1 MDRKLKAFAQLFRK
15 LRHLLRLRAFL
26 SAHTQR
32 VSQHDFLDF
41 ILADRPLQPAK
52 IGAIVLALQRL
63 NPLRGNAQRIGYGQS
78 HATAAVVNGQDAS
91 GGSHCGDYTSFCI
104 SPSHMASNRVLPP
117 GLEQLMP
124 EEAPDNQLAEK
135 ELEQRNQRKLNTVLH
150 AGAVAQIV
158 VGCTVILAICYVAK
172 LILVT
177 LLVSVL
183 FAFMLEPVVNLLEK
197 ARLPRAAGAF
207 LAVLFMLAL
216 MYAGSYFLYGKA
228 MSFVHEL
235 PKYSDRIRS
244 HLAHFRQQTTELEK
258 TTQQV
263 FPEDKNAKK
272 PMPVKVENQG
282 APGGMS
288 DKIGAVTEVVLT
300 LCFIPFLTY
309 FMLSWQEHARTK
321 SVQLFRPEY
330 RSTAYVTLGHISA
343 MMKSFIAGNFL
354 IGFFIGVCSAVIFGF
369 LGVPYFYFVGFISGF
384 LSLVPY
390 LGIAVAMLPP
400 IAAGLGVMGDTRLLL
415 VAVTVVALHLLAM
428 NVLYPK
434 VLGKR
439 LQLNP
444 LVVTISLL
452 IWGFIWG
459 AMGLILA
466 VPIMGAVKIVCD
478 HVVSLRAIGDWMGE

>member
-1 MDRKLKAFAQLFRK
+1 
-15 LRHLLRLRAFL
+15 
-26 SAHTQR
+26 
-32 VSQHDFLDF
+32 
-41 ILADRPLQPAK
+41 
-52 IGAIVLALQRL
+52 
-63 NPLRGNAQRIGYGQS
+63 
-78 HATAAVVNGQDAS
+78 
-91 GGSHCGDYTSFCI
+91 
-104 SPSHMASNRVLPP
+104 MASNRVIPP
-117 GLEQLMP
+117 GPEQLMP
-124 EEAPDNQLAEK
+124 EEAPDNRLAEK
-135 ELEQRNQRKLNTVLH
+135 ELEEKNQRKLNTAVH
-150 AGAVAQIV
+150 AGAVAQVIV
-158 VGCTVILAICYVAK
+158 AAAAILAVCYVAK
-172 LILVT
+172 LVLVT
-177 LLVSVL
+177 LLISVL
-183 FAFMLEPVVNLLEK
+183 LAFMLEPLVNLLERV
-197 ARLPRAAGAF
+197 RLPRAAGAF
-207 LAVLFMLAL
+207 LAVLLMVAL

-272 PMPVKVENQG
+272 PMPVKVENQSTQ
-282 APGGMS
+282 GMVS
-288 DKIGAVTEVVLT
+288 DKVGAVTEVVLT

-343 MMKSFIAGNFL
+343 MMKSFIAGNFV
-354 IGFFIGVCSAVIFGF
+354 IGLFMGICSVVIFGF
-369 LGVPYFYFVGFISGF
+369 LGVPYFYFIGFISGF
-384 LSLVPY
+384 LSLMPY
-390 LGIAVAMLPP
+390 LGVAVAVLPP
-400 IAAGLGVMGDTRLLL
+400 IAAGIGAMSDTKLLL
-415 VAVTVVALHLLAM
+415 VAATVLGLHMLAM

-434 VLGKR
+434 ILGSR

-466 VPIMGAVKIVCD
+466 VPIMAAVKIVCD
-478 HVVSLRAIGDWMGE
+478 HVVPLRPIGDWMGD

>member
-1 MDRKLKAFAQLFRK
+1 
-15 LRHLLRLRAFL
+15 
-26 SAHTQR
+26 
-32 VSQHDFLDF
+32 
-41 ILADRPLQPAK
+41 
-52 IGAIVLALQRL
+52 
-63 NPLRGNAQRIGYGQS
+63 
-78 HATAAVVNGQDAS
+78 
-91 GGSHCGDYTSFCI
+91 
-104 SPSHMASNRVLPP
+104 
-117 GLEQLMP
+117 MP
-124 EEAPDNQLAEK
+124 EDAPDSQLAEK
-135 ELEQRNQRKLNTVLH
+135 ELEQKQQRKLNTAMH
-150 AGAVAQIV
+150 AGAAAQII
-158 VGCTVILAICYVAK
+158 VGATVILTICYIAK
-172 LILVT
+172 LVLVT
-177 LLVSVL
+177 LLVSIL
-183 FAFMLEPVVNLLEK
+183 LAFMLEPLVNLLE
-197 ARLPRAAGAF
+197 RIRIPRAAGAF
-207 LAVLFMLAL
+207 LAVLFMLAA

-228 MSFVHEL
+228 VSFVHEL
-235 PKYSDRIRS
+235 PKYSERIRS
-244 HLAHFRQQTTELEK
+244 HLAHFRQQTSELEK

-263 FPEDKNAKK
+263 FPEDKSAKK
-272 PMPVKVENQG
+272 PMTVKVENQSAQGMPEKLG
-282 APGGMS
+282 AL
-288 DKIGAVTEVVLT
+288 TEIVLT

-343 MMKSFIAGNFL
+343 MMKTFIAGNFA
-354 IGFFIGVCSAVIFGF
+354 IGLFMGACSVVIFGF

-384 LSLVPY
+384 LSLMPY

-400 IAAGLGVMGDTRLLL
+400 LAVGIGVMSDTRLAL
-415 VAVTVVALHLLAM
+415 VAATVLGLHMLAM

-466 VPIMGAVKIVCD
+466 VPIMAAIKIVCD

>member
-1 MDRKLKAFAQLFRK
+1 
-15 LRHLLRLRAFL
+15 
-26 SAHTQR
+26 
-32 VSQHDFLDF
+32 
-41 ILADRPLQPAK
+41 
-52 IGAIVLALQRL
+52 
-63 NPLRGNAQRIGYGQS
+63 
-78 HATAAVVNGQDAS
+78 
-91 GGSHCGDYTSFCI
+91 
-104 SPSHMASNRVLPP
+104 MASNRIIPP
-117 GLEQLMP
+117 GPEQLMP
-124 EEAPDNQLAEK
+124 EEVPDNRLAEK
-135 ELEQRNQRKLNTVLH
+135 ELEQRNQRELHTALH
-150 AGAVAQIV
+150 AGATAQVIVAAAV
-158 VGCTVILAICYVAK
+158 VLAICYVAK

-177 LLVSVL
+177 LLVSIL
-183 FAFMLEPVVNLLEK
+183 FAFVLEPLVNMLERV
-197 ARLPRAAGAF
+197 RLPRAAGAF
-207 LAVLFMLAL
+207 LAVLFMLGI

-244 HLAHFRQQTTELEK
+244 HLAHFRQQTSELEK

-282 APGGMS
+282 APGVVSG
-288 DKIGAVTEVVLT
+288 KIGAITEVVLT

-321 SVQLFRPEY
+321 SVQLFRPEN
-330 RSTAYVTLGHISA
+330 RSTAYVTIGHIST
-343 MMKSFIAGNFL
+343 MMKSFIAGNFI
-354 IGFFIGVCSAVIFGF
+354 IGLFMGICSAVVFGF
-369 LGVPYFYFVGFISGF
+369 LGVPYFYFIGFISGF

-390 LGIAVAMLPP
+390 LGVLVAVLPP
-400 IAAGLGVMGDTRLLL
+400 IAAGIGVLSDTRLLL
-415 VAVTVVALHLLAM
+415 VAITVLTLHMLAM

-434 VLGKR
+434 ILGKR

-466 VPIMGAVKIVCD
+466 VPIMGAIKIVCD
-478 HVVSLRAIGDWMGE
+478 HVVSLRAIGEWLGE